1 MPNSIS
7 PVGKTN
13 LLNAWVTG
21 SYDVL
26 LVDSQTF
33 TYVQGTQTN
42 RADIPA
48 IERIATVA
56 LANKVVVAGA
66 LDADDVVFTGVAGDP
81 FEYVI
86 IVANTGVEAND
97 AIIAVFDT
105 ATGLPLTPNGN
116 DINLAWNAS
125 GIVQF

>member
-1 MPNSIS
+1 MPNSIA

-13 LLNAWVTG
+13 LLNAWLTG
-21 SYDVL
+21 NYDVL
-26 LVDSQTF
+26 LVDNQTF
-33 TYVQGTQTN
+33 TYIEGTQTS

-48 IERIATVA
+48 VERIATAA
-56 LANKVVVAGA
+56 LANKTVTGGV

-97 AIIAVFDT
+97 SIIAVFDT

-125 GIVQF
+125 GILTF